1 MAREIVLALNKSVSV
16 FEISKVDRKS
26 LYGYKKRIYLD
37 DQGKECVRANLEEE
51 TGIVFANGDMTSC
64 HVDAKGN
71 YIDKKNLEAVDLN
84 GKKVSKQESTLGNQV
99 KLVPTTVEDALN
111 LKVNSVY
118 HLTPKDFDKEL
129 QTKLDKGEVFAF
141 PFNYFA
147 DFKLE
152 DGIILKG
159 DKDYFAL
166 IGRHTTCHWVG
177 ENSDEIPEEVEEF
190 EDNDLDFEM
199 MS

>member
-1 MAREIVLALNKSVSV
+1 MAREIILALNKSVSV

-64 HVDAKGN
+64 HMDAKGN
-71 YIDKKNLEAVDLN
+71 YIDKKNLEAIDLN

-111 LKVNSVY
+111 LRVNSVY

-152 DGIILKG
+152 DGLILKG
-159 DKDYFAL
+159 DKGYFAL
-166 IGRHTTCHWVG
+166 IGRHATCHWVG

-199 MS
+199 MT